1 MKEHIQQEMT
11 AINQLLRISQVLT
24 RQNLQGNVKGHTSLQ
39 GKGHTNVQS
48 VTRVSFE
55 NGILRDIKGRRS
67 MQEMTAV
74 NQLLWI
80 SEVLVR
86 QKYQGKVKGQV
97 SLQQKSHMILRDI
110 TEYTQ
115 DTSPIS
121 ADNVESVLA
130 HQAILSGITE
140 FTQEKNLTSAN
151 TVNSVTV
158 TQVVF
163 VSMKRGITQE

>member
-24 RQNLQGNVKGHTSLQ
+24 RQNLHRNVKGHTSLQ

-80 SEVLVR
+80 SEVLLQ

-97 SLQQKSHMILRDI
+97 SLQQKSHTNVKSVPSLSFKHMILRDI

-121 ADNVESVLA
+121 VDNVESVLA
-130 HQAILSGITE
+130 HQGI
-140 FTQEKNLTSAN
+140 
-151 TVNSVTV
+151 
-158 TQVVF
+158 
-163 VSMKRGITQE
+163 